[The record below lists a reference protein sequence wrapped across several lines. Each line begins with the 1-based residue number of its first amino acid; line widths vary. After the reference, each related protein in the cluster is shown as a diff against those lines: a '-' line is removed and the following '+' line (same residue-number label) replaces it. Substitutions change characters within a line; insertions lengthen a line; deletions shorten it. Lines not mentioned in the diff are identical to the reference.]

1 VLPDHIGIIP
11 DGNRRWAKAQGL
23 GSLEG
28 HRAGVDA
35 LKRVCYA
42 GLERGIKTITY
53 FAFSSENW
61 QRTPDE
67 VKYLMELFLTKL
79 TTDIAEVNDRGI
91 RFRILGSR
99 QNLSKKLVTA
109 IERAEELTLANTGGT
124 LALCLNYGGEQ
135 ELADAAAALIE
146 TGVKAEAVT
155 PELLARHLYAP
166 DLPPL
171 DLIIR
176 TSGEHRISGF
186 MLYRAAYA
194 ELYFA
199 EKHWPDFGAD
209 DLDAALSDYA
219 KRKRRFGA

>member
-124 LALCLNYGGEQ
+124 LA
-135 ELADAAAALIE
+135 ALIMAASKSWP
-146 TGVKAEAVT
+146 T
-155 PELLARHLYAP
+155 
-166 DLPPL
+166 LPPH
-171 DLIIR
+171 
-176 TSGEHRISGF
+176 S
-186 MLYRAAYA
+186 
-194 ELYFA
+194 
-199 EKHWPDFGAD
+199 
-209 DLDAALSDYA
+209 
-219 KRKRRFGA
+219 